1 MELNRLELFV
11 KILNAT
17 NINVNI
23 LKNDQS
29 NLELIDKRFRLHLYQ
44 NYIYDGI
51 LDLLESQKEANLLF
65 RITDDFLFTYFF
77 LHIPEEYISE
87 DETTWISV
95 GPLSEGRRSPDDIY
109 HIVQKNRIPERLF
122 QEISS
127 FYDTVPVIES
137 VSQYGEFIQELAS
150 GLFSRTYRLEYLPAD
165 CVLFCNSASIYKTV
179 RDNPQMAM
187 TSIAERYE
195 VENEL
200 MLAISAGDYEK
211 AHSLHGKFLTY
222 HIRPRTEN
230 PLHNQQHL
238 SIILNT
244 LCRKAAEAGGVHPL
258 YIDELSTRFA
268 VLIHEVYSI
277 GDVSALS
284 REMIHKYCL
293 LVKNHAMKGYSAVTK
308 EIISYIDFHYMEDL
322 TLNRLAEMFNI
333 SKTYLS
339 NLFRRETGVTLTEYI
354 HQVRMRKAITL
365 INSSALPVAAIA
377 TACGYND
384 INYFTRIFK
393 RTYGL
398 SPKQYQK
405 SVMHGGV

>member
-150 GLFSRTYRLEYLPAD
+150 GLFSRTYRLEYP
-165 CVLFCNSASIYKTV
+165 
-179 RDNPQMAM
+179 
-187 TSIAERYE
+187 
-195 VENEL
+195 
-200 MLAISAGDYEK
+200 
-211 AHSLHGKFLTY
+211 
-222 HIRPRTEN
+222 
-230 PLHNQQHL
+230 
-238 SIILNT
+238 
-244 LCRKAAEAGGVHPL
+244 
-258 YIDELSTRFA
+258 
-268 VLIHEVYSI
+268 
-277 GDVSALS
+277 
-284 REMIHKYCL
+284 
-293 LVKNHAMKGYSAVTK
+293 
-308 EIISYIDFHYMEDL
+308 
-322 TLNRLAEMFNI
+322 
-333 SKTYLS
+333 YLS

>member
-11 KILNAT
+11 KILNVT

-23 LKNDQS
+23 LKNDKS
-29 NLELIDKRFRLHLYQ
+29 NLELIDNRFRLHLYQ
-44 NYIYDGI
+44 NYIYDDI

-150 GLFSRTYRLEYLPAD
+150 GLFSRKYRLEYLPAD

-195 VENEL
+195 V
-200 MLAISAGDYEK
+200 
-211 AHSLHGKFLTY
+211 
-222 HIRPRTEN
+222 
-230 PLHNQQHL
+230 
-238 SIILNT
+238 
-244 LCRKAAEAGGVHPL
+244 
-258 YIDELSTRFA
+258 
-268 VLIHEVYSI
+268 
-277 GDVSALS
+277 
-284 REMIHKYCL
+284 
-293 LVKNHAMKGYSAVTK
+293 
-308 EIISYIDFHYMEDL
+308 EDL